1 MTLHRIITGLIIA
14 LGMLHVGFTPFN
26 YGRFDMDAMWF
37 LGSGLAIILAGFLN
51 IAVIR
56 GRGKDKLV
64 WVLGLITNL
73 GFAILFGIGLLLL
86 TQPQDLNF
94 RQGLSSNLHFRQF
107 NGSKTPVG
115 DDVKMR

>member
-86 TQPQDLNF
+86 TQPQVFVDLALF
-94 RQGLSSNLHFRQF
+94 GFATLCTVLDRHR
-107 NGSKTPVG
+107 
-115 DDVKMR
+115 MAA

>member
-1 MTLHRIITGLIIA
+1 
-14 LGMLHVGFTPFN
+14 
-26 YGRFDMDAMWF
+26 MDAMWF

-86 TQPQDLNF
+86 TQPQVF
-94 RQGLSSNLHFRQF
+94 VGLALFAFATLCTVLDRHR
-107 NGSKTPVG
+107 
-115 DDVKMR
+115 MAA